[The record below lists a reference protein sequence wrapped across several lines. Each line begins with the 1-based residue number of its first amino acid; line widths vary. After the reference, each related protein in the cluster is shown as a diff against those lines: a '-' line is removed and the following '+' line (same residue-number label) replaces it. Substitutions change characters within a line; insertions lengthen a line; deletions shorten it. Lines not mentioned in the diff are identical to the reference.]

1 MIQAIAQT
9 PWAITA
15 DGLEMILGIAQR
27 NISDYE
33 AVLSTPAIRKE
44 GGTISVRDNIA
55 IINVMGSIFPR
66 ANLFSEISGATSV
79 ETLALKFSEALNDD
93 SIKGI
98 VLHIDS
104 PGGQVTGIHE
114 FANMIYNARGTKP
127 IKAYVSSLG
136 ASAAYWIA
144 SATDSI
150 SLDATALV
158 GSIGI
163 VCAWTDDTKAKE
175 AEGYR
180 DYKIVSSKSPNKQLD
195 PKTEK
200 GRELLLK
207 NLDEITDVFIS
218 DVARNRRVTIKKV
231 EEKFG
236 QGGVVTAAESIKI
249 GMADELNSLEGV
261 IADLKNIS
269 FNKMGGTLMNGSH
282 EENLVEAASEANNFS
297 SKKLEKNSDNPIA
310 NELDEAKL
318 LASNPNLYNSI
329 VQNSIEKGVAQ
340 ERERIK
346 AIDDMN
352 FASSNKK
359 LIEDAKYGNPCSAQ
373 ELAYKIIKG
382 QRAATD
388 QFNADYQED
397 KAALNGVSASPDA
410 TSGSTETSFNS
421 DIQAIVKGV
430 KGNG

>member
-1 MIQAIAQT
+1 VVQAIAKT

-15 DGLEMILGIAQR
+15 DGLELVLGIAQR

-33 AVLSTPAIRKE
+33 AVLSAPAARKE
-44 GGTISVRDNIA
+44 GGNISVRDGVA
-55 IINVMGSIFPR
+55 ILNVMGPIFPR
-66 ANLFSEISGATSV
+66 ANLFAEISGATSV
-79 ETLALKFSEALNDD
+79 ETLALKFSEALKDA
-93 SIKGI
+93 SVEAI

-114 FANMIYNARGTKP
+114 FANMIYNARGVKP
-127 IKAYVSSLG
+127 IKAYVSALG
-136 ASAAYWIA
+136 ASGAYWIA
-144 SATDSI
+144 SAADSI

-158 GSIGI
+158 GSIGV

-200 GRELLLK
+200 GRESIQKKADDLA
-207 NLDEITDVFIS
+207 DIFIS
-218 DVARNRRVTIKKV
+218 DVARNRGVTTKKV

-236 QGGVVTAAESIKI
+236 QGDTFVAAEAIKI

-261 IADLKNIS
+261 ILDLKNVS
-269 FNKMGGTLMNGSH
+269 LRQMGETLMNSDK
-282 EENLVEAASEANNFS
+282 NLIEAATEADKIS
-297 SKKLEKNSDNPIA
+297 SKTLEKNPASPTA
-310 NELDEAKL
+310 SELDEAKL
-318 LASNPNLYNSI
+318 LAQNPNLYNAIAQSG
-329 VQNSIEKGVAQ
+329 IEKGIAQ

-346 AIDDMN
+346 AIDGMN
-352 FASSNKK
+352 FASGSKK
-359 LIEDAKYGNPCSAQ
+359 LIEDAKYGNPCSAE
-373 ELAYKIIKG
+373 ELAYKIIKSG
-382 QRAATD
+382 GEAASG
-388 QFNADYQED
+388 FAADYKED
-397 KAALNGVSASPDA
+397 KKALDGIRASADA
-410 TSGSTETSFNS
+410 DSGSTETSFNS